1 MAQYG
6 SIHPYPLSRIVD
18 CSVGQAADEM
28 ENKLYFLP
36 PPPQAALCR
45 ISKGVNKISWTE
57 HN

>member
-57 HN
+57 HK